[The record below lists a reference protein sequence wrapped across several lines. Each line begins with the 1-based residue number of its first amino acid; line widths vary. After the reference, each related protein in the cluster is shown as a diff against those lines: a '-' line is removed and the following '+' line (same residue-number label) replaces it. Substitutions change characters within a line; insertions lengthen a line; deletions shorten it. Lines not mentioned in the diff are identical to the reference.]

1 MTDKQPQGFLKGAYD
16 HTSVAETYD
25 MYEAWADTYDSELAE
40 NGYQQPIRCAHALKV
55 MMPEASN
62 VLDIGCGTGLSGDAL
77 KRAGFSNID
86 GCDFSPAMLEK
97 AQLTNAYGRLFQAD
111 LNKPPLDV
119 ADRTYDAVTVVG
131 VFSMQHVKVEAMD
144 DLVRTVRPGGAMV
157 IGLNDKFYRQG
168 DLCAK
173 LDALAVLGRISQIGH
188 EHGEHIPEIGLTG
201 WVISLKVLG

>member
-1 MTDKQPQGFLKGAYD
+1 MTEKQQQGFLKSAYD

-55 MMPEASN
+55 IMPDASN
-62 VLDIGCGTGLSGDAL
+62 VLDIGCGTGLSGDEL
-77 KRAGFSNID
+77 KKAGFSNID

-97 AQLTNAYGRLFQAD
+97 AKYTNAYNRLFQAD

-119 ADRTYDAVTVVG
+119 ADRSYDAMTVVG

-144 DLVRTVRPGGAMV
+144 DLLRTVRPGGAMV

-188 EHGEHIPEIGLTG
+188 EHGEHIPDIGLTG
-201 WVISLKVLG
+201 WVISLRVLG